1 MEKDN
6 ERNRISRL
14 VVVQDCNTPFYIN
27 VDLYKNR
34 EL

>member
-1 MEKDN
+1 MKG
-6 ERNRISRL
+6 IVL
-14 VVVQDCNTPFYIN
+14 LMKVVQDCNTPFYIN

>member
-1 MEKDN
+1 MKG
-6 ERNRISRL
+6 IVL
-14 VVVQDCNTPFYIN
+14 AGVVVHECNTPFYIN

>member
-1 MEKDN
+1 MIGIVLLME
-6 ERNRISRL
+6 
-14 VVVQDCNTPFYIN
+14 VVQDCNTPFNIN

>member
-1 MEKDN
+1 MKGVVLLME
-6 ERNRISRL
+6 
-14 VVVQDCNTPFYIN
+14 VVQDCYTPFYIN

>member
-1 MEKDN
+1 MKGIVLLME
-6 ERNRISRL
+6 
-14 VVVQDCNTPFYIN
+14 VVQDCSTPFYIN

>member
-1 MEKDN
+1 MKGFVLLME
-6 ERNRISRL
+6 
-14 VVVQDCNTPFYIN
+14 VVQDCNTPFYIN

>member
-1 MEKDN
+1 MKGIVLLME
-6 ERNRISRL
+6 
-14 VVVQDCNTPFYIN
+14 VVQDSNTLFYIN

>member
-1 MEKDN
+1 MKGIVLLME
-6 ERNRISRL
+6 
-14 VVVQDCNTPFYIN
+14 VVQDSNIPFYIN

>member
-1 MEKDN
+1 MKGFVLTEGSGT
-6 ERNRISRL
+6 R
-14 VVVQDCNTPFYIN
+14 QYTPFYIN

>member
-1 MEKDN
+1 MKE
-6 ERNRISRL
+6 IVL
-14 VVVQDCNTPFYIN
+14 LMGVVQDCNTPFYIN

>member
-1 MEKDN
+1 MKGIVLAD
-6 ERNRISRL
+6 
-14 VVVQDCNTPFYIN
+14 VVVYECNTPFYIN

>member
-1 MEKDN
+1 MKGFVLLME
-6 ERNRISRL
+6 
-14 VVVQDCNTPFYIN
+14 VVQDSNTPFYIN

>member
-1 MEKDN
+1 MKG
-6 ERNRISRL
+6 IVL
-14 VVVQDCNTPFYIN
+14 LMVVVQDCNTPFYIN